1 MPLTLKPCKNNIPT
15 WWRALKKGQDLRH
28 FYAPTSNWEFSYSP
42 ILIEVRRLRS
52 SELLCKSLSK
62 SYLRYAKTLSV
73 KNDAMFCYC
82 LLISQQ
88 QEALTTLT
96 SSQPF
101 ILLPYSISL
110 LTSSLV
116 SRQEDSCT
124 KSLMGTETKQEKF
137 PHPSKELKIFDNV
150 PGLAQIKEGKYQL
163 HSGPANDCLLPS
175 SIMLENKI
183 AK

>member
-1 MPLTLKPCKNNIPT
+1 M
-15 WWRALKKGQDLRH
+15 
-28 FYAPTSNWEFSYSP
+28 E
-42 ILIEVRRLRS
+42 S
-52 SELLCKSLSK
+52 SEKRTRPEALLCTNFK
-62 SYLRYAKTLSV
+62 LRIFIQPHTDWSPTALDPLNFSANHFPSHIWGMQKTPSV

-88 QEALTTLT
+88 REALATLT
-96 SSQPF
+96 SPLPF
-101 ILLPYSISL
+101 ILLPCSISP

-150 PGLAQIKEGKYQL
+150 PGLAQIKEGKCQL